1 MSLNNRELSNGKV
14 IASMLLTSGKDGN
27 FHHWRKTTV
36 VELQKVLGDVANVMK
51 TDKATVIPPVV
62 EADYTPDGEP
72 VDPATLVA
80 LRTDAE
86 KSRMRQVRELKKN
99 YVPFYASLLSLLSP
113 GSRDLVERHA
123 GFAANDLVMDPNVLW
138 SMIRETHATNTTG
151 TSQEQILSNKVLMQM
166 EFNDMRQGKTSI
178 IEFKELFLSKWKTLL
193 SNGVHEIDEAELAL
207 VFLYKLDKG
216 RYGQM
221 MVDLANDALKG
232 VPYPKTVLAT
242 YVMAANRQEYSAST
256 SSNSG
261 MHTVYTL
268 SEDKYGGTKASGG
281 RGRGRSSRGAGR
293 GRGRGGTS
301 DTGATTVKA
310 TSAVTG
316 SQPAEEP
323 TDQGKQCY
331 YCKGLNHIRA
341 NCPKLAHAPVVAVVT
356 KESEYD
362 DYGDYDDFDS
372 TVAMFQEVDTPH
384 VTETVLSFRATEV
397 LLDSQGGKSVFKEQ
411 SLLHDVIVLHKP
423 YTLAG
428 IDGGRKK
435 GLTIQHGGYFRDF
448 AKLGNSVGC
457 SSKASANVLS
467 MAECVDRGYKV
478 EYSCS
483 RDEFELYGDEMMYV
497 FKRRTDET
505 GRKSKHYI
513 ADMEDYQQSAS
524 ERILV
529 ETVAE
534 NMTSYS
540 KREIDAAL
548 TARSIQENHL
558 GHMSTKAFTDIIN
571 AGGILNCSVTAQDL
585 LRADAMLGKVS
596 SSKGK
601 TKKMASVIANVTLL
615 PRVIQQLQSMFVDL
629 FFVKGIIF
637 LVALLEPLGLILI
650 CHLKDKSTATI
661 KKGLDGFIDK
671 AKSRSFDV
679 QVLLS
684 DGEGGIQSLTS
695 HLNHRGITVDP
706 AGPGSHVKQI
716 ERCIQTIKGHVRSF
730 ENSLPYVMNKSILMF
745 CVLFCVST
753 MNLMIPTSSELRV
766 SPMEQFSG
774 RKVDM
779 KRDLRFGFGDYVQAT
794 VPNTNNS
801 MGPRT
806 EGCIALLSRGNLLGS
821 VYMYH
826 IGTSSI
832 VTRDQFKIFPMND
845 LAISVLTAR
854 ALADGFTRG
863 SQDPGAVPIAAS
875 PLHPIPAA
883 IDVTCVDQFDVHPLL
898 DEFLAENAGVVEA
911 KVNASEPPE
920 YLPDDPVPIADQR
933 YHLSSTDSVDV
944 IPESVP
950 AVKSVEQDHAEI
962 RGGGTHRYGTRLASG
977 TIPYRGAPASKFD
990 LVVHEQNE
998 ESRRELRRQLAL
1010 RQNWRDTDFAFTIS
1024 VKMALRE
1031 RGEEARPVI
1040 MAELQQ
1046 MVDKRV
1052 WHGMH
1057 VRNLSHEQ
1065 RKRIIRSSMF
1075 LKDKYLASGAF
1086 DRFKAR
1092 LVAGG
1097 DMQDKSLYDEL
1108 SSPTAATSSV
1118 LAVAAVAANEFR
1130 QVITVDIGGAFLNAH
1145 MPATGVKV
1153 HMRLDKVMTQLL
1165 LKIDPS
1171 YESFLE
1177 QTGTVVVELD
1187 KALYGCVEAASLWY
1201 EDLKRTIKQDGFIE
1215 NPYDHCVFNKLCADK
1230 TQMTIVL
1237 HVDDLMITNLHDS
1250 NLEAFY
1256 QYLKTAYKETKIV
1269 RGRILDYVGM
1279 TFDFSSAGE
1288 VKITMENCVNEI
1300 LAGCGVSKIASTPAS
1315 PILFDIRDSP
1325 KVSKEEAKWFHS
1337 YTAKL
1342 LYLSKRIRP
1351 ECLTTVAF
1359 LTTRVA
1365 ECDQDDLGK
1374 LRRLLAYVRGT
1385 RERGIIL
1392 RIGVRLEVRT
1402 YIDAAYGVH
1411 TTSGKSHTG
1420 CAVVLG
1426 DGGPVYNKS
1435 TKQKIVT
1442 KSSTEAEL
1450 VGLSDS
1456 VSQSIHMRNFLI
1468 AQGYTMGPVIVHQDN
1483 LSCMALIK
1491 KGGPCSERSRH
1502 INIRYFWLCS
1512 KVDNGEILIVH
1523 LGTELMFANVLTKPV
1538 QGSSFIRE
1546 RDMLTNWK

>member
-372 TVAMFQEVDTPH
+372 TVAMFQEVDAPH

-411 SLLHDVIVLHKP
+411 SLLHDVSVLHKP
-423 YTLAG
+423 STLAG
-428 IDGGRKK
+428 IDGGSKK

-637 LVALLEPLGLILI
+637 LVALLEPLGLIFI

>member
-372 TVAMFQEVDTPH
+372 TVAMFQEVDAPH

-411 SLLHDVIVLHKP
+411 SLLHDVSVLHKP

-428 IDGGRKK
+428 IDGGSKK
-435 GLTIQHGGYFRDF
+435 GLTIEHGGYFRDF

-637 LVALLEPLGLILI
+637 LVALLEPLGLIFI

-1450 VGLSDS
+1450 VG
-1456 VSQSIHMRNFLI
+1456 I
-1468 AQGYTMGPVIVHQDN
+1468 
-1483 LSCMALIK
+1483 
-1491 KGGPCSERSRH
+1491 
-1502 INIRYFWLCS
+1502 
-1512 KVDNGEILIVH
+1512 
-1523 LGTELMFANVLTKPV
+1523 
-1538 QGSSFIRE
+1538 
-1546 RDMLTNWK
+1546 

>member
-1 MSLNNRELSNGKV
+1 MSLNNKELSNGKV

-166 EFNDMRQGKTSI
+166 EFNDLRQGKTSI

-281 RGRGRSSRGAGR
+281 RGRGRSNRGAGR

-301 DTGATTVKA
+301 DTGTTTVKA
-310 TSAVTG
+310 SAVTG

-323 TDQGKQCY
+323 ADQGKQCY

-341 NCPKLAHAPVVAVVT
+341 NCPKLVHAPVVAVVT
-356 KESEYD
+356 KESEFD

-372 TVAMFQEVDTPH
+372 TVAMFQEVDAPH

-411 SLLHDVIVLHKP
+411 SLLHDVSVLHKP

-428 IDGGRKK
+428 IDGGSKK

-478 EYSCS
+478 EYSCG
-483 RDEFELYGDEMMYV
+483 RDEFQLYGDEMMYV
-497 FKRRTDET
+497 FKRRTDEA

-513 ADMEDYQQSAS
+513 ADMEDYQQSSS

-706 AGPGSHVKQI
+706 AGPGSHVKKI

-753 MNLMIPTSSELRV
+753 MNLMITTSSELRV

-863 SQDPGAVPIAAS
+863 SQDPGAVPIAAGPFN
-875 PLHPIPAA
+875 PLPAA
-883 IDVTCVDQFDVHPLL
+883 IDVTRVDQLDVHPLL

-911 KVNASEPPE
+911 EVNASEPPA
-920 YLPDDPVPIADQR
+920 YLPDDPVQITDQR
-933 YHLSSTDSVDV
+933 YPLSSTDSVDV

-950 AVKSVEQDHAEI
+950 AVKSIEQDHAEI

-977 TIPYRGAPASKFD
+977 TIPYRGALPSKFD

-998 ESRRELRRQLAL
+998 ESRREIRRQLAL

-1118 LAVAAVAANEFR
+1118 LAVAAIAANEFR

-1177 QTGTVVVELD
+1177 QSGTVVVELD

-1279 TFDFSSAGE
+1279 TFDFSTAGE

-1315 PILFDIRDSP
+1315 PILFDVRDSP
-1325 KVSKEEAKWFHS
+1325 KASKEEAKWFHS

-1538 QGSSFIRE
+1538 QGSSFTRE

>member
-1 MSLNNRELSNGKV
+1 
-14 IASMLLTSGKDGN
+14 
-27 FHHWRKTTV
+27 
-36 VELQKVLGDVANVMK
+36 
-51 TDKATVIPPVV
+51 
-62 EADYTPDGEP
+62 
-72 VDPATLVA
+72 
-80 LRTDAE
+80 
-86 KSRMRQVRELKKN
+86 
-99 YVPFYASLLSLLSP
+99 
-113 GSRDLVERHA
+113 
-123 GFAANDLVMDPNVLW
+123 
-138 SMIRETHATNTTG
+138 
-151 TSQEQILSNKVLMQM
+151 MQM
-166 EFNDMRQGKTSI
+166 EFNYMRQGKTSI
-178 IEFKELFLSKWKTLL
+178 IEFKELFLIKWKTLL
-193 SNGVHEIDEAELAL
+193 SNGVYEIDEAELAL

-411 SLLHDVIVLHKP
+411 SLLHDVSVLHKP

-428 IDGGRKK
+428 IDGGSKK

-637 LVALLEPLGLILI
+637 LVALLEPLGLIFI

>member
-1 MSLNNRELSNGKV
+1 
-14 IASMLLTSGKDGN
+14 
-27 FHHWRKTTV
+27 
-36 VELQKVLGDVANVMK
+36 
-51 TDKATVIPPVV
+51 
-62 EADYTPDGEP
+62 
-72 VDPATLVA
+72 
-80 LRTDAE
+80 
-86 KSRMRQVRELKKN
+86 MRQVRELKKN

-372 TVAMFQEVDTPH
+372 TVAMFQEVDAPH

-411 SLLHDVIVLHKP
+411 SLLHDVSVLHKP

-428 IDGGRKK
+428 IDGGSKK

-637 LVALLEPLGLILI
+637 LVALLEPLGLIFI

>member
-207 VFLYKLDKG
+207 VFLYKRDKG

-372 TVAMFQEVDTPH
+372 TVAMFQEVDAPH

-411 SLLHDVIVLHKP
+411 SLLHDVSVLHKP

-428 IDGGRKK
+428 IDGGSKK

-637 LVALLEPLGLILI
+637 LVALLEPLGLIFI

-875 PLHPIPAA
+875 LLYPIPAA